1 MPQYGYELG
10 LGLTS
15 RTMVFFM
22 ALSADGKTGATGK
35 TVTATLSKNGAAFA
49 APQGSVAEISSG
61 WYKLTPG
68 VGDTGTLGPLALHA
82 TAADCDPTDAIFF
95 VRDGDPNKS
104 IGYETWN
111 DPDFDTYF
119 NSGSGSLPPAPARYL
134 AKASA
139 GGGGLWKDERF
150 SDYLDGDLTGQID
163 WVESLT
169 NPGEDSLVIASG
181 VLTMPVATTSGNT
194 KQITWPF
201 DPNGEWDVTC
211 DFTAI
216 QPGARTATFII
227 EVGNGASG
235 AHMLQIRLIL
245 QSNGT
250 TALATIIHE
259 DGTTA
264 SSATALSRDEE
275 HRLTARRRGRTVTVF
290 VDDVQWVTAEHSVS
304 EIEVNYYGLEA
315 TQAAGSGDPAEF
327 EWTRLTIEQAPGLD
341 TVDIRDKTKVIK
353 HAVQASES

>member
-1 MPQYGYELG
+1 
-10 LGLTS
+10 
-15 RTMVFFM
+15 
-22 ALSADGKTGATGK
+22 
-35 TVTATLSKNGAAFA
+35 
-49 APQGSVAEISSG
+49 
-61 WYKLTPG
+61 
-68 VGDTGTLGPLALHA
+68 
-82 TAADCDPTDAIFF
+82 
-95 VRDGDPNKS
+95 
-104 IGYETWN
+104 
-111 DPDFDTYF
+111 
-119 NSGSGSLPPAPARYL
+119 
-134 AKASA
+134 
-139 GGGGLWKDERF
+139 
-150 SDYLDGDLTGQID
+150 
-163 WVESLT
+163 VESLT

-227 EVGNGASG
+227 EVGNSAAG

-275 HRLTARRRGRTVTVF
+275 HTLTARRRGRTVTVF